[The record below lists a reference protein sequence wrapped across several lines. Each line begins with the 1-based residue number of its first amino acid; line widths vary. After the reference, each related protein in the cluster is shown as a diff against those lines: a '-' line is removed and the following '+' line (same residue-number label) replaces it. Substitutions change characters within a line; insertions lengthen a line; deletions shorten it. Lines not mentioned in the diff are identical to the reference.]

1 MENIE
6 RVAAIDVGSNAIRLV
21 VARVFREDAVHFV
34 KREASYR
41 IPLRLGEDVFSTGE
55 ISSHKQEQ
63 LVEVFKSFR
72 HLMNFF
78 APLGLRACA
87 TSAMREASNGE
98 AVAQLVRHKTGVP
111 LEVISGSEEAALM
124 FSNHLEEAGF
134 LDPKKTYL
142 YIDVGGGSTEL
153 TLMVLGKALVSE
165 SFRIGTVR
173 TLQNK
178 VSPAEWERM
187 RAWIQALPKHLD
199 PAEAIGSGGNIGKI
213 FDLLDHQGDNQALS
227 RKAIRELVERLEK
240 LSYAERMV
248 RYNLKPDRAD
258 VIVPAGRIFLQVMH
272 WAATKSIYVPKVG
285 IADGVIHTL
294 FKQLEGR

>member
-1 MENIE
+1 MEQAE

-21 VARVFREDAVHFV
+21 VARIFREGPRPFI

-55 ISSHKQEQ
+55 ISPRKQEK

-72 HLMNFF
+72 HLVNFF
-78 APLGLRACA
+78 EPRALRACA
-87 TSAMREASNGE
+87 TSAMREARNGE
-98 AVAQLVRHKTGVP
+98 ACASLVREKTGIP
-111 LEVISGSEEAALM
+111 LEVISGGEEASLL
-124 FSNHLEEAGF
+124 FNNHLEEDGL
-134 LDPKKTYL
+134 LDLNRTYL
-142 YIDVGGGSTEL
+142 FIDVGGGSTEL

-178 VSPAEWERM
+178 VDPAEWERM

-213 FDLLDHQGDNQALS
+213 FDLLDHQGDKQALT
-227 RKAIRELVERLEK
+227 RKAIRELIEKLEV
-240 LSYAERMV
+240 LSYAERMQ

-272 WAATKSIYVPKVG
+272 WAATKTIYVPKVG
-285 IADGVIHTL
+285 IADGVVHSL
-294 FKQLEGR
+294 FLQTP